1 MHGIQ
6 RSKDPHKPVGP
17 GTGVRRVIVRY
28 ADGRT
33 LEFIPDGGNELFSE
47 DDLAQL
53 QKVFNRAATRAEWAE
68 AMGLSL
74 IHI

>member
-1 MHGIQ
+1 MHGIE
-6 RSKDPHKPVGP
+6 RIKDTQKPVGP

-28 ADGRT
+28 QDGRT

-47 DDLAQL
+47 DDVAQL

-68 AMGLSL
+68 AASREGRD
-74 IHI
+74 